1 MSQRVVV
8 TGGAGFVGSNIVKE
22 LLARG
27 DSVTV
32 IDDLSTG
39 KYDNIAHLVEDGEVE
54 FFKGSILDMDLL
66 RIAFKDADFVLH
78 QAAMSSS
85 QVSLEDPLSTY
96 EVNVTGTFNVLLTAR
111 DSGIKKVVLASSSSV
126 YGDAVALPVAEDMKA
141 DPQTPYA
148 TSKLM
153 CELYAESFTNIFNL
167 PVACM
172 RYFSV
177 YGPFQNSYSN
187 YADIVPSL
195 ITSIGMNKS
204 PIIYGDGMQMG
215 DFTYVQDAVD
225 ATLLAM
231 RSSATGVFNVAYG
244 AKISIN
250 DLAEIIMDIVG
261 NHPSPVY
268 VESRKGDSK
277 DFLADVSKARNGFG
291 FEPTY
296 DLDEGLEATVNW
308 QLEQVRQVPPLY
320 NRHIVG
326 PHHRTKSSQR
336 HPKISAL
343 VPSS

>member
-78 QAAMSSS
+78 
-85 QVSLEDPLSTY
+85 
-96 EVNVTGTFNVLLTAR
+96 NVTGTFNVLLTAR